1 MPLNV
6 RLYRISE
13 DRVPGFLIL
22 ATHEMMIAL
31 FDITFN
37 TCIPVCCRT
46 LLSSCRGRVCKA
58 PASYPDSR
66 RAPDHHDEA
75 VCDRP
80 LSPSCTCL
88 PSGTAHKADVQPGTS
103 SGLYSTWN
111 RSLGTLPTALLP
123 GACLYAFHNISP
135 HTAQAPDNRDGHRGA
150 LVYVAFLLQIKR
162 PCRTSCP
169 TGLPVYLVSCA

>member
-22 ATHEMMIAL
+22 ATHEMMISL
-31 FDITFN
+31 FDIIFN

-66 RAPDHHDEA
+66 RAPNHHDEA

-88 PSGTAHKADVQPGTS
+88 PSGTAHKVDVRPGTS

-111 RSLGTLPTALLP
+111 RSLGTMLTAPLP
-123 GACLYAFHNISP
+123 GACSYAFHNISL
-135 HTAQAPDNRDGHRGA
+135 HTAPAPDSRDVRMDA
-150 LVYVAFLLQIKR
+150 SVCKAIVI
-162 PCRTSCP
+162 TS
-169 TGLPVYLVSCA
+169 VSLK

>member
-22 ATHEMMIAL
+22 ATHEMMISL
-31 FDITFN
+31 FDIIFN

-46 LLSSCRGRVCKA
+46 LLSSCRDRTCKA

-66 RAPDHHDEA
+66 RVPDHHDEA

-88 PSGTAHKADVQPGTS
+88 PSGTAHKVDVQPGTS

-111 RSLGTLPTALLP
+111 RSLGTLPTAPLP
-123 GACLYAFHNISP
+123 GASSCASHNISL
-135 HTAQAPDNRDGHRGA
+135 HTAQAPDSRDVRRGA
-150 LVYVAFLLQIKR
+150 LVCKAIVI
-162 PCRTSCP
+162 TS
-169 TGLPVYLVSCA
+169 VSLK

>member
-22 ATHEMMIAL
+22 ATHEMMISL
-31 FDITFN
+31 FDIIFN

-66 RAPDHHDEA
+66 RAPNHHDEA

-88 PSGTAHKADVQPGTS
+88 PSGTAHTVDVQPGTS

-111 RSLGTLPTALLP
+111 RSLGTLPTAPLP
-123 GACLYAFHNISP
+123 GASSCASHNISL
-135 HTAQAPDNRDGHRGA
+135 HTAQAPDSRDVRRGA
-150 LVYVAFLLQIKR
+150 LVCKAIVI
-162 PCRTSCP
+162 TS
-169 TGLPVYLVSCA
+169 VSLK

>member
-46 LLSSCRGRVCKA
+46 LPSSCHGISYRV
-58 PASYPDSR
+58 PASCPDSR
-66 RAPDHHDEA
+66 RAPDHHDEV

-80 LSPSCTCL
+80 LSPSCTCP

>member
-22 ATHEMMIAL
+22 ATHEMMISL
-31 FDITFN
+31 FDIIFN

-66 RAPDHHDEA
+66 RAPNHHDEA

-88 PSGTAHKADVQPGTS
+88 PSGTAHKVDVQPGTS

-111 RSLGTLPTALLP
+111 RSLGTLPTAPLP
-123 GACLYAFHNISP
+123 GASSCASHNISL
-135 HTAQAPDNRDGHRGA
+135 HTAQASDSRDVRRGA
-150 LVYVAFLLQIKR
+150 LVCKAIVI
-162 PCRTSCP
+162 TS
-169 TGLPVYLVSCA
+169 VSLK

>member
-22 ATHEMMIAL
+22 ATHEMMISL
-31 FDITFN
+31 FDIIFN

-66 RAPDHHDEA
+66 RAPNHHDEA

-88 PSGTAHKADVQPGTS
+88 PSGTAHKVDVQPGTS

-111 RSLGTLPTALLP
+111 RSLWTLPTVLP
-123 GACLYAFHNISP
+123 PDACLYAFHNISP
-135 HTAQAPDNRDGHRGA
+135 RTAPAPDSRDVRMGA
-150 LVYVAFLLQIKR
+150 LVCKAIVI
-162 PCRTSCP
+162 TS
-169 TGLPVYLVSCA
+169 VSLK

>member
-22 ATHEMMIAL
+22 ATHEMMISL
-31 FDITFN
+31 FDIIFN

-66 RAPDHHDEA
+66 RAPNHHDEA

-88 PSGTAHKADVQPGTS
+88 PSGTAHKVDVQPGTS

-111 RSLGTLPTALLP
+111 RSLGTLPTAPLP
-123 GACLYAFHNISP
+123 GASSCASHNISL
-135 HTAQAPDNRDGHRGA
+135 HTAQAPDSRDVRRGA
-150 LVYVAFLLQIKR
+150 LVCKAIVI
-162 PCRTSCP
+162 TS
-169 TGLPVYLVSCA
+169 VSLK

>member
-22 ATHEMMIAL
+22 ATHEMMISL
-31 FDITFN
+31 FDIIFN

-66 RAPDHHDEA
+66 RAPNHHDEA

-88 PSGTAHKADVQPGTS
+88 PSGTAHKVDVQPGTS

-135 HTAQAPDNRDGHRGA
+135 HTAQAPDSRDVRKDA
-150 LVYVAFLLQIKR
+150 LVCKAIVI
-162 PCRTSCP
+162 TS
-169 TGLPVYLVSCA
+169 VSLK

>member
-22 ATHEMMIAL
+22 ATHEMMISL
-31 FDITFN
+31 FDIIFN

-66 RAPDHHDEA
+66 RAPNHHDEA

-88 PSGTAHKADVQPGTS
+88 PSGTAHKVDVQPGTS

-111 RSLGTLPTALLP
+111 RSLGTLPTAPLP
-123 GACLYAFHNISP
+123 GASSCASHNISL
-135 HTAQAPDNRDGHRGA
+135 HTAQAPDSRDVRRGA
-150 LVYVAFLLQIKR
+150 LVCKAIVITSVALK
-162 PCRTSCP
+162 
-169 TGLPVYLVSCA
+169 

>member
-22 ATHEMMIAL
+22 ATQEMMIAL

-88 PSGTAHKADVQPGTS
+88 PSGTAHKVGVQPGTS
-103 SGLYSTWN
+103 SAPCSTWN
-111 RSLGTLPTALLP
+111 HSLGILPTAPLP
-123 GACLYAFHNISP
+123 GACPYAFHNISP
-135 HTAQAPDNRDGHRGA
+135 HMAQAPDSPDVRMDA
-150 LVYVAFLLQIKR
+150 LVCKAIVI
-162 PCRTSCP
+162 TS
-169 TGLPVYLVSCA
+169 VSLK

>member
-22 ATHEMMIAL
+22 ATHEMMISL
-31 FDITFN
+31 FDIIFN

-66 RAPDHHDEA
+66 RAPNHHDEA

-88 PSGTAHKADVQPGTS
+88 PSGTAHKVDVQPGTS

-111 RSLGTLPTALLP
+111 RSLGTLPTAPLP
-123 GACLYAFHNISP
+123 GASSCASHNISL
-135 HTAQAPDNRDGHRGA
+135 HTAQAPDSRDVRKDA
-150 LVYVAFLLQIKR
+150 LVCKAIMI
-162 PCRTSCP
+162 TS
-169 TGLPVYLVSCA
+169 VSLK

>member
-46 LLSSCRGRVCKA
+46 LLSSCRGRVCKG
-58 PASYPDSR
+58 PVSCPGSR
-66 RAPDHHDEA
+66 RAPGHHGEV

-80 LSPSCTCL
+80 LSPSCTGL
-88 PSGTAHKADVQPGTS
+88 PSGTAHKVDVQPGTS

-111 RSLGTLPTALLP
+111 RSLGTLPTAPLP
-123 GACLYAFHNISP
+123 GASSCASHNISL
-135 HTAQAPDNRDGHRGA
+135 HTAQAPDSRDVRRGA
-150 LVYVAFLLQIKR
+150 LVCKAIVI
-162 PCRTSCP
+162 TS
-169 TGLPVYLVSCA
+169 VSLK

>member
-1 MPLNV
+1 MPLNI

-13 DRVPGFLIL
+13 DRIPGFLIL

-46 LLSSCRGRVCKA
+46 LLSSCRGRVCKG
-58 PASYPDSR
+58 PASCPGSR
-66 RAPDHHDEA
+66 RAPGHHGEV

-80 LSPSCTCL
+80 LSPSCTGL
-88 PSGTAHKADVQPGTS
+88 PSGTAHKEDGLSGTS
-103 SGLYSTWN
+103 SGLYSIWN
-111 RSLGTLPTALLP
+111 HSLGTMLTAPLP

-135 HTAQAPDNRDGHRGA
+135 HMAQAPDSPDAHRGA
-150 LVYVAFLLQIKR
+150 WVYVAYLLQTKSPAERRVPQGSQYI
-162 PCRTSCP
+162 
-169 TGLPVYLVSCA
+169 L

>member
-22 ATHEMMIAL
+22 ATHEMMISL
-31 FDITFN
+31 FDIIFN

-88 PSGTAHKADVQPGTS
+88 PSGTAHKVDVQLGTS

-111 RSLGTLPTALLP
+111 RSLGTLPTAPLP
-123 GACLYAFHNISP
+123 GASSYASHNISP
-135 HTAQAPDNRDGHRGA
+135 HTAPAPDSRDVRKDA
-150 LVYVAFLLQIKR
+150 LVCKAIMI
-162 PCRTSCP
+162 TS
-169 TGLPVYLVSCA
+169 VSLK